1 MTDDRPVL
9 GTLMMLAFCL
19 TAPLVDTAAKLASDA
34 IPVGQITAA
43 RYIAQALILVPV
55 MAVMRLDFRMHRD
68 EIGHTFLRAGLSV
81 LATATFVGAISVMPL
96 ADALAIAFVEPFLLL
111 LIGHFILSETV
122 GIRRL
127 GAAVVGFAGSL
138 IIIRPSFTEFG
149 AVALL
154 PLSTALFFA
163 LYMISMRRRSRG
175 SHPVRLQATTAV
187 AAMILT
193 IPALWLAE
201 GSGLGQL
208 DPVKPEGRYWIYLF
222 AVGLA
227 ASISHLLLTY
237 ALRFASSTV
246 LAPLHY
252 LELIS
257 ATFFGYVVFSDFP
270 DPATWIGIGIIAASG
285 IYIIHRERVTARSVA
300 VSVAPLGPAP

>member
-19 TAPLVDTAAKLASDA
+19 TAPLIDTFAKLAAEA

-43 RYIAQALILVPV
+43 RYVVQALILVPV
-55 MAVMRLDFRMHRD
+55 MIAMRPDLRMSLPEMR
-68 EIGHTFLRAGLSV
+68 ITLVRAALSV
-81 LATATFVGAISVMPL
+81 GSTATFVGAIAVMPL
-96 ADALAIAFVEPFLLL
+96 ADALAIVFVEPFLLL

-122 GIRRL
+122 GVRRL

-138 IIIRPSFTEFG
+138 IIIRPNFVEFG
-149 AVALL
+149 SVALL
-154 PLSTALFFA
+154 PLGTALFFA
-163 LYMISMRRRSRG
+163 LYMLSLRWRTRG
-175 SHPVRLQATTAV
+175 AHPVRLQATTAL
-187 AAMILT
+187 ASILLAV
-193 IPALWLAE
+193 PLLWLAD
-201 GSGLGQL
+201 GSGFRYL
-208 DPVKPEGRYWIYLF
+208 DPVMPEGRFWAYLF
-222 AVGLA
+222 GVGLA
-227 ASISHLLLTY
+227 ASITHMLLTY

-270 DPATWIGIGIIAASG
+270 DLPTWIGIAIIAASG
-285 IYIIHRERVTARSVA
+285 IYVIHREQVTARAVA
-300 VSVAPLGPAP
+300 APVAPLGPAP

>member
-55 MAVMRLDFRMHRD
+55 MAVMRLDFRMQRD

-81 LATATFVGAISVMPL
+81 LATATFVAAISVMPL
-96 ADALAIAFVEPFLLL
+96 ADALAIGFVEPFLLL

-154 PLSTALFFA
+154 PLGTALFFA
-163 LYMISMRRRSRG
+163 LYMISMRWRSRG
-175 SHPVRLQATTAV
+175 LHPVRLQATTAV

-193 IPALWLAE
+193 IPALWLAD
-201 GSGLGQL
+201 GSGLGEL
-208 DPVKPEGRYWIYLF
+208 DPVMPEGRYWIYLF

-257 ATFFGYVVFSDFP
+257 ATFFGFVVFSDFP

-300 VSVAPLGPAP
+300 VSVAPLGLAP

>member
-1 MTDDRPVL
+1 MTGDRPVL

-122 GIRRL
+122 G
-127 GAAVVGFAGSL
+127 
-138 IIIRPSFTEFG
+138 
-149 AVALL
+149 
-154 PLSTALFFA
+154 
-163 LYMISMRRRSRG
+163 
-175 SHPVRLQATTAV
+175 
-187 AAMILT
+187 
-193 IPALWLAE
+193 
-201 GSGLGQL
+201 
-208 DPVKPEGRYWIYLF
+208 
-222 AVGLA
+222 LA

-246 LAPLHY
+246 LAPLQY

-270 DPATWIGIGIIAASG
+270 DPATWIGIGIMAASG

-300 VSVAPLGPAP
+300 VSVAPPGPAP